1 MCIFERR
8 LKGYSKNISCADVFF
23 VGKPKQ
29 NKIKKQQQAERGVI
43 SNKYN

>member
-29 NKIKKQQQAERGVI
+29 NKNQQQQAERGVI